1 MRPEVII
8 IRMKL
13 PDLSYERQLWKKD
26 YIVIGIDEVGRGAFA
41 GPLFV
46 GGVIFQPTKN
56 NKRIARLLSYGIND
70 SKKLKPNARKML
82 SKVIQKEA
90 LAYHISS
97 INVAKINRLGIGKT
111 TFVAMRDVVKNLRE
125 NCHLSHV
132 TGHMLKPKRFY
143 VLVDGFYVKYLNGI
157 GLKNQRGI
165 VNGDNVSLS
174 IAAAS
179 IIAKVARDNHMK
191 KLSAKYKEYGW
202 GKNKGYGTRDHQTA
216 IRKFGKTKIHR
227 DTFIKKVISP

>member
-1 MRPEVII
+1 MN
-8 IRMKL
+8 L
-13 PDLSYERQLWKKD
+13 PDLSYEKKLWKKG
-26 YIVIGIDEVGRGAFA
+26 YVVIGIDEVGRGAFA

-70 SKKLKPNARKML
+70 SKKLKPNERKTL
-82 SKVIQKEA
+82 AKVIQNES
-90 LAYHISS
+90 LAYHLSK
-97 INVAKINRLGIGKT
+97 INVARINRIGIGKA
-111 TFVAMRDVVKNLRE
+111 TFCAMRDVVKNLRE
-125 NCHLSHV
+125 KCPKGILSGSEGSHE
-132 TGHMLKPKRFY
+132 RFF
-143 VLVDGFYVKYLNGI
+143 VLVDKFYIKHLRGI
-157 GLKNQRGI
+157 GLKNQKGI
-165 VNGDNVSLS
+165 IHGDEISLS